1 MGRKNKEL
9 TEEQKA
15 QLEVMSRFLTVDQ
28 IADIL
33 GISRTTFYE
42 IIKRDPEIDGFYKK
56 GRANQILK
64 FASNLSKQSDMGNA
78 AATIFALKT
87 QAGWKETQRIEG
99 VGDDGEHIIAYKWLD
114 DDNEDN
120 SVQTKKIS

>member
-42 IIKRDPEIDGFYKK
+42 IIKRDPEIDGLYKK

-64 FASNLSKQSDMGNA
+64 FASNLSKQSDMGKA

-120 SVQTKKIS
+120 SV

>member
-9 TEEQKA
+9 NEEQRA
-15 QLEVMSRFLTVDQ
+15 QLEVMSRFLTVEQ
-28 IADIL
+28 IADVL
-33 GISRTTFYE
+33 GIARSTFYE
-42 IIKRDPEIDGFYKK
+42 MIKRDSTIDGLYKK

-99 VGDDGEHIIAYKWLD
+99 VGEDGEHIIAYKWLD
-114 DDNEDN
+114 DDHEDN
-120 SVQTKKIS
+120 SV